1 MGLPRFRSLLC
12 ELLVLK
18 FRLLET
24 REMPYCPIC
33 KAEYRT
39 GFGRCCHCLALLVNS
54 SSEADAA
61 RVVLLWEGLSRHKFE
76 AIMAALRGA
85 NIPSQAR
92 CGADTE
98 TARSNPIARM
108 ADMKTKRHASWQV
121 SVLEADY
128 ERAQSVAARCL

>member
-1 MGLPRFRSLLC
+1 
-12 ELLVLK
+12 
-18 FRLLET
+18 
-24 REMPYCPIC
+24 MPYCPIC

-39 GFGRCCHCLALLVNS
+39 GFGRCCHCLALLVGS

-76 AIMAALRGA
+76 AIVAALRGA

-108 ADMKTKRHASWQV
+108 ADMKTKSHASWQV